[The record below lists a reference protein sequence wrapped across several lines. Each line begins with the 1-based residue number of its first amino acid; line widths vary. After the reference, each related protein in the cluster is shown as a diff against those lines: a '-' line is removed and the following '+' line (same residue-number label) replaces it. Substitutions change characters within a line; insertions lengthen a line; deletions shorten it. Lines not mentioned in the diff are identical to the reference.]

1 MLYNSLWVIGDDD
14 VNKTLMNYTDK
25 TRTIPAGAFVYKQE
39 DERSYLFF
47 LLDGRI
53 KVNLSNIHGSEK
65 TLAIHEPGS
74 FFGETAFFDEYPNF
88 TNAQAEI
95 DSTVLLFTKEQ
106 LIKLFHDHPEI
117 VLHLFGSMGRKIRLL
132 SFQVEYLTFM
142 KIEQRV
148 VALLLSLFSTFGK
161 DCTNFSSDS
170 KENCVFKGECPSGS
184 HLELTITDQE
194 IADMIGARREAVT
207 KSIANLKKQKL
218 IYKHKRTICC
228 PDIENL
234 NKFLL
239 SNN

>member
-1 MLYNSLWVIGDDD
+1 MLYNSLWVIGDKDI
-14 VNKTLMNYTDK
+14 NKTLMKYTDNI
-25 TRTIPAGAFVYKQE
+25 RTIPAGTFIYQQE
-39 DERSYLFF
+39 DERSHLFF

-74 FFGETAFFDEYPNF
+74 FFGETAFFDEYPSF
-88 TNAQAEI
+88 TNAHAEL
-95 DSTVLLFTKEQ
+95 DSKVLVFSKEQ
-106 LIKLFHDHPEI
+106 LIKLFQEQPEI
-117 VLHLFGSMGRKIRLL
+117 VFHLFESMGRKIRLL

-148 VALLLSLFSTFGK
+148 VALLLSLFGAFNK
-161 DCTNFSSDS
+161 DCINLNPESR
-170 KENCVFKGECPSGS
+170 KNCTFKGECPSGS

-194 IADMIGARREAVT
+194 IADMIGVRREAVT
-207 KSIANLKKQKL
+207 KSISNLKKQKL
-218 IYKHKRTICC
+218 IYKHKRIICC

-239 SNN
+239 SDN